1 MKKSLLLLGLI
12 STAACLTACGSKTF
26 DMSFEEALEIAN
38 HSELQDIL
46 SQNDSFEQSFDI
58 AGNYS
63 DEDFKVD
70 ASISSESKQN
80 LVNNNSESSTK
91 FDANLTI
98 AWEAIKANWSLD
110 LKLVNDTIYLN
121 LSSLELTGSEEIAMY
136 GMMVEW
142 FKSKWYS
149 IPMTGLSDI
158 PNTFSILK
166 DSKDLSAK
174 TKDIFVNEWSVVYNW
189 KFTQFSWYNAW
200 KFSLDSEK
208 LNALIKE
215 YLDSFA
221 SLDEEFSDI
230 PEINIQDFEGY
241 LVITWKDKVTTVIEK
256 MAMESNGSILNVE
269 WFDGEDIEIKVF
281 EDAGDEISIIAHKN
295 GGKYDVSVNF
305 ADIILLD
312 WTVSTKLSKSSID
325 LAYDLKVTVK
335 EGAEIVVPLKG
346 SWKYKAISEFST
358 IAPED
363 AQDLSDLFGAYLG
376 DSDYDYDDYDYDY
389 DYDDIDYENFY
400 ADEDTGEFVEAEA
413 EVAVEEAVAE

>member
-46 SQNDSFEQSFDI
+46 SQNDNFEQSFDI
-58 AGNYS
+58 VGNYNGT
-63 DEDFKVD
+63 DWTKVD
-70 ASISSESKQN
+70 ASISSESKQG
-80 LVNNNSESSTK
+80 LVTKNSESSTK

-136 GMMVEW
+136 GMMVDW
-142 FKSKWYS
+142 FKNKWYS
-149 IPMTGLSDI
+149 IPMSGLSDI

-174 TKDIFVNEWSVVYNW
+174 TKDIFVNEWSVVYSW
-189 KFTQFSWYNAW
+189 KFAQFSWYNAW

-230 PEINIQDFEGY
+230 PEIDIQDFEGY

-269 WFDGEDIEIKVF
+269 WFDGEDLEIKVF
-281 EDAGDEISIIAHKN
+281 EDAGDEISIAAHKN

-335 EGAEIVVPLKG
+335 EGAEIVVPLKW

-358 IAPED
+358 VAPED
-363 AQDLSDLFGAYLG
+363 AQNLFDLFGASLG
-376 DSDYDYDDYDYDY
+376 WSDYDYDSIDYDDADYDYEDS
-389 DYDDIDYENFY
+389 Y
-400 ADEDTGEFVEAEA
+400 ADESTGEFVEAEA

>member
-46 SQNDSFEQSFDI
+46 SQNDNFEQSFDI
-58 AGNYS
+58 VGNY
-63 DEDFKVD
+63 DGTDWTKVD
-70 ASISSESKQN
+70 ASISSESKQG
-80 LVNNNSESSTK
+80 LVTKNSESSTK

-136 GMMVEW
+136 GMMVDW
-142 FKSKWYS
+142 FKNKWYS
-149 IPMTGLSDI
+149 IPMSGLSDI

-174 TKDIFVNEWSVVYNW
+174 TKDIFVNEWSVVYSW
-189 KFTQFSWYNAW
+189 KFAQFSWYNAW

-230 PEINIQDFEGY
+230 PEIDIQDFEGY

-269 WFDGEDIEIKVF
+269 WFDGEDLEIKVF
-281 EDAGDEISIIAHKN
+281 EDAGDEISIVAHKN
-295 GGKYDVSVNF
+295 GGKYDVS
-305 ADIILLD
+305 
-312 WTVSTKLSKSSID
+312 
-325 LAYDLKVTVK
+325 
-335 EGAEIVVPLKG
+335 
-346 SWKYKAISEFST
+346 
-358 IAPED
+358 
-363 AQDLSDLFGAYLG
+363 
-376 DSDYDYDDYDYDY
+376 DY
-389 DYDDIDYENFY
+389 
-400 ADEDTGEFVEAEA
+400 
-413 EVAVEEAVAE
+413 

>member
-1 MKKSLLLLGLI
+1 
-12 STAACLTACGSKTF
+12 
-26 DMSFEEALEIAN
+26 
-38 HSELQDIL
+38 
-46 SQNDSFEQSFDI
+46 
-58 AGNYS
+58 
-63 DEDFKVD
+63 
-70 ASISSESKQN
+70 
-80 LVNNNSESSTK
+80 
-91 FDANLTI
+91 
-98 AWEAIKANWSLD
+98 
-110 LKLVNDTIYLN
+110 
-121 LSSLELTGSEEIAMY
+121 MY

-189 KFTQFSWYNAW
+189 KFAQFSWYNAW

-230 PEINIQDFEGY
+230 PEIDIQDFEGY

-269 WFDGEDIEIKVF
+269 WFDGEDLEIKVF
-281 EDAGDEISIIAHKN
+281 EDAGDEISIVAHKN

-335 EGAEIVVPLKG
+335 EGAEIVVPLKW

-358 IAPED
+358 VAPED

-376 DSDYDYDDYDYDY
+376 GSDYSYDDYDDYDY